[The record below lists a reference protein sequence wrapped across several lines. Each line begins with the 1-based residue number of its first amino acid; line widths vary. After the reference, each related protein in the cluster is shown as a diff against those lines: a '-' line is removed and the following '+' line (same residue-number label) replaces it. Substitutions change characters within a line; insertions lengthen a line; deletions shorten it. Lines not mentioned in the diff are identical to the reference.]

1 MSRSM
6 TQVISMTHCMLP
18 PQAENAS
25 VKCWHGP
32 IASGDAERD
41 SACSSL
47 VREMCPP
54 CPRCGVRLLPG

>member
-1 MSRSM
+1 MPRSM
-6 TQVISMTHCMLP
+6 TQVISMTQCTLP
-18 PQAENAS
+18 APPENVS

-32 IASGDAERD
+32 VASGDAGRER
-41 SACSSL
+41 ACSPM